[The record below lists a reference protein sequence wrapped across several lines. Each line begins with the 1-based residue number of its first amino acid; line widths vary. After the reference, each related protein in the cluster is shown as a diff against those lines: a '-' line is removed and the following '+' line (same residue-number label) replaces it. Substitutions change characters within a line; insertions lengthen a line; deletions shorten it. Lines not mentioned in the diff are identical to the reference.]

1 MLDLECPFD
10 FFVSSTVFST
20 HINTVQDTGFRFEP
34 VNPRGLEQEMTSG
47 M

>member
-10 FFVSSTVFST
+10 FFASSTVFST
-20 HINTVQDTGFRFEP
+20 HINTVLDACFRLKP